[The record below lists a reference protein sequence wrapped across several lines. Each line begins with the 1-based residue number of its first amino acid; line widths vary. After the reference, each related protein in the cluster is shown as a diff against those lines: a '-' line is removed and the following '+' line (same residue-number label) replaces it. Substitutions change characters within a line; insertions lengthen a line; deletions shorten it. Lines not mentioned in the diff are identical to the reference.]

1 VRVLLASASPLVAAL
16 LWVAALLVD
25 PGPLAPGSVLLV
37 GWGLL
42 TMATI
47 AIVGMIVVGGRWALR
62 TALAV
67 VVASLL
73 IAVVRP
79 IDLIWFVA
87 LIGSIGAG
95 ALLFLPMV
103 TKGIRKLPS
112 ATGPPARAV
121 LVPLL
126 LAATPFS
133 IGLAAWDHPTGAT
146 LVVGLSASLAALW
159 YSRVLP
165 GGLYAVRLGWPLLAV
180 GLAPF
185 QALPIAMVSVVT
197 AFAVL
202 VVAWH
207 REVKVA
213 FHPPRESGRVFP
225 IPPELAPKEV
235 LDAAE
240 IDERGRPR

>member
-1 VRVLLASASPLVAAL
+1 MRVLLAAASPLVAAL
-16 LWVAALLVD
+16 LWVAALLID
-25 PGPLAPGSVLLV
+25 PGRLAPRSVLMM

-62 TALAV
+62 TAFATV
-67 VVASLL
+67 IATLL
-73 IAVVRP
+73 IALLRP
-79 IDLIWFVA
+79 VDPIWFVA
-87 LIGSIGAG
+87 LTGSIGAG
-95 ALLFLPMV
+95 VLLFLPIV
-103 TKGIRKLPS
+103 TARIRKLPS
-112 ATGPPARAV
+112 ATGPPTGAV

-133 IGLAAWDHPTGAT
+133 LGLAAWDHPTGAT
-146 LVVGLSASLAALW
+146 LIVAFGASLAALW

-165 GGLYAVRLGWPLLAV
+165 GGLYAVRLGWPLLAL
-180 GLAPF
+180 GLAPL
-185 QALPIAMVSVVT
+185 QSLPAATVSVVT
-197 AFAVL
+197 ALLVL
-202 VVAWH
+202 VIAWH
-207 REVKVA
+207 REVRIA

-225 IPPELAPKEV
+225 IPPVLAPQEI

>member
-1 VRVLLASASPLVAAL
+1 MRVPLVSAAPLVAAL

-25 PGPLAPGSVLLV
+25 PGPLAPRSVLMV

-42 TMATI
+42 SMATI
-47 AIVGMIVVGGRWALR
+47 SVVGMIVVGGRWALR
-62 TALAV
+62 TAVAT

-73 IAVVRP
+73 MAVVRP
-79 IDLIWFVA
+79 IDPMWLVA
-87 LIGSIGAG
+87 LTGSIGAG
-95 ALLFLPMV
+95 AFLFLPVV
-103 TKGIRKLPS
+103 TDRIRKLPS
-112 ATGPPARAV
+112 ATGPPTRAV

-146 LVVGLSASLAALW
+146 VIVALGASLAALW

-165 GGLYAVRLGWPLLAV
+165 GGLYAVRLGWPLLAF

-185 QALPIAMVSVVT
+185 QALPVAVVSVVT
-197 AFAVL
+197 ALVVL
-202 VVAWH
+202 VIAWH
-207 REVKVA
+207 REVQVA
-213 FHPPRESGRVFP
+213 FHPPRETGRVFP
-225 IPPELAPKEV
+225 IPPELAPREV